1 MKNNER
7 TMRRAI
13 GTARKKSECISKN
26 EKILFF
32 VPSLKRL
39 SFLGSFCQT
48 GPAPCRS
55 QKPGSHASFE
65 NTRLFRLASFCQF
78 TSVTASAHCAAFHA
92 GLASRF
98 GFVRSRWVRSVG
110 LASFVHIGFVR
121 SHWLRSVTLASFG
134 HVWLRSANSPLRSQI
149 SRIRFCHSG

>member
-110 LASFVHIGFVR
+110 LASF
-121 SHWLRSVTLASFG
+121 G

-149 SRIRFCHSG
+149 SRIRFCHSA